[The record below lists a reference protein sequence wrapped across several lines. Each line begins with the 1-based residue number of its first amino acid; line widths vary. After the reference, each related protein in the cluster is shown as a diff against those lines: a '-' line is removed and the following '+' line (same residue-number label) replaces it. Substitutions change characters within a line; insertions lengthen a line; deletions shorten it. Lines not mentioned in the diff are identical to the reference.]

1 VKKTQGS
8 GDVAPHPNH
17 FTPQGKSPGVPQSWS
32 GHSGEEKKS
41 LPLLGIE
48 PSSSSPQCSHY
59 TD

>member
-48 PSSSSPQCSHY
+48 PSSSSP
-59 TD
+59 